1 MFNIICVTITILCVF
16 SFIELLY
23 PHAKN
28 LSNQLYQI
36 AILITA
42 FLIGIKYY
50 FGPDIM
56 IYVPMYETIQTPTD
70 LLSNPNPSRY
80 EIGFRLYCAICKH
93 WLNLNF
99 WSMTVIITVL
109 YFYAIHLVIKQLPAL
124 KTFALFSIIFLQ
136 TNLVFFEYR
145 QCMAVSFFIFSILA
159 FNKKQYILYTIFTI
173 AAILVH
179 KSAPIVCGIS
189 LIGLILFQF
198 KQNNSLFA
206 VSILFLFAFITIPLK
221 SVLLTLSDLLP
232 FSANVLKSIQD
243 HLIVERRIQVIFIA
257 YLIISYCV
265 YFYFYRSQKLKT
277 WHIITIC
284 GLIVIALFYQYWF
297 FINRLRSY
305 FIPFIALYTISLCY
319 NSTNKYIFA
328 KQTAIFAIYF
338 LFAINLKNLYIGNG
352 NLKSGI
358 AETST
363 IFQLLNDTEENIKK
377 RNIKK
382 AIDFWLNEYQK
393 QE

>member
-1 MFNIICVTITILCVF
+1 MFNIICVTISILCGL

-28 LSNQLYQI
+28 LSNQLYQV
-36 AILITA
+36 AILTTA
-42 FLIGIKYY
+42 FLVGIKYY

-56 IYVPMYETIQTPTD
+56 IYVPMYENIQTPIE
-70 LLSNPNPSRY
+70 LLHGNISSKY
-80 EIGFRLYCAICKH
+80 EIGFLFYISICQH
-93 WLNLNF
+93 WLKLNF
-99 WSMTVIITVL
+99 WSMTLIITIL
-109 YFYAIHLVIKQLPAL
+109 YFLAIHLIIRKLPTL

-136 TNLVFFEYR
+136 TNLIFFEYR

-159 FNKKQYILYTIFTI
+159 FDKKHYITYALFT
-173 AAILVH
+173 ALAILFH

-189 LIGLILFQF
+189 FIGLFFSQF
-198 KQNNSLFA
+198 KQNNSFVA
-206 VSILFLFAFITIPLK
+206 VSILFLFAFIAIPLK
-221 SVLLTLSDLLP
+221 SLLLTLSDLLP
-232 FSANVLKSIQD
+232 FSASVLKSIQD
-243 HLIVERRIQVIFIA
+243 HLIIERRVQVIFLV
-257 YLIISYCV
+257 YLIVSYCV

-277 WHIITIC
+277 WHIVTIC

-305 FIPFIALYTISLCY
+305 FIPFIALYAITLGY
-319 NSTNKYIFA
+319 NSVNKHVFI
-328 KQTAIFAIYF
+328 KQSAILAIYL
-338 LFAINLKNLYIGNG
+338 LFAINLKNLYVGNG

-363 IFQLLNDTEENIKK
+363 VFRLLNDTEENIKTK
-377 RNIKK
+377 NLEK
-382 AIDFWLNEYQK
+382 AERFWLTEYQQ